1 MFDTH
6 THINDPRTREE
17 SSSIIDEFITNSG
30 EYIVENSYDIE
41 SSALAVELS
50 SKHRTVYAAVGLHPE
65 NAAIF
70 KYDDIDVI
78 EKLAKNDKVVAIG
91 EIGLDYHYDGFNKTL
106 QKSLLINQILLAD
119 KLSLPIIL
127 HIRDA
132 YEDAES
138 ILKEYKDRITHGVLL
153 HCYSG
158 SKEMLERYSFLDPYV
173 AFGGAITFKNNR
185 RGDVIRAVPQERLLV
200 ETDCPYLAPVP
211 LRGTTNRPVNVK
223 YVIERMAEELGIDYA
238 ECEKITTAN
247 AKRFFAIS

>member
-6 THINDPRTREE
+6 THINDPRTCAE
-17 SSSIIDEFITNSG
+17 SSSILDEFITNGG
-30 EYIVENSYDIE
+30 EYIVENAYDVE
-41 SSALAVELS
+41 SSVLAVELS
-50 SKHRTVYAAVGLHPE
+50 KKHRIVYAAVGLHPE
-65 NAAIF
+65 NAANLF
-70 KYDDIDVI
+70 DDDIAVI

-91 EIGLDYHYDGFNKTL
+91 EIGLDYHYDGFNKTI

-132 YEDAES
+132 YEDTES
-138 ILKEYKDRITHGVLL
+138 ILKEYKNRINHGVLL

-173 AFGGAITFKNNR
+173 AFGGAITFKNNH
-185 RGDVIRAVPQERLLV
+185 RGDVIRAVPRDRLLV

-223 YVIERMAEELGIDYA
+223 YVIERMAEELGIGFD
-238 ECEKITTAN
+238 ECEEITTVN
-247 AKRFFAIS
+247 AKRLFAIN